1 MNILSVA
8 RLAMLQ
14 LLPLHYFGHH
24 LVLILLSDNTL
35 YNIINEQVA
44 VHSCHNN
51 ELHCDAEQTS

>member
-1 MNILSVA
+1 
-8 RLAMLQ
+8 MLQ